1 MTPLLEEKM
10 ENFDSSLNPLP
21 VILSF
26 LGELDSDQFLEIVNR
41 SGISIDL
48 NLSLK
53 ENYSHKTRIRTYI
66 PRLNGAICDTS
77 HPRSLHAIQL
87 LMGHFVS
94 LFPEKLTEI
103 QSRLQQIGWKI
114 TDGKLC
120 SEGLEIIELFFEKG
134 LVHEAYTR
142 IREIINRASS
152 EIMII
157 DPYID
162 KTLFELL
169 KGLPSGNKYIIKILT
184 QKGNKFTTDF
194 DHEKELF
201 CTQHPNFVIEKR
213 TSDDFHD
220 RFIIIDRK
228 LIFHIGASIKDAG
241 KKAFMINEIEDE
253 KNREALSK
261 SLITAW

>member
-1 MTPLLEEKM
+1 M

-21 VILSF
+21 IILSF
-26 LGELDSDQFLEIVNR
+26 LGEIDCDQFLEIVNR

-48 NLSLK
+48 NLSPEEK
-53 ENYSHKTRIRTYI
+53 FSHKTRIRAYI
-66 PRLNGAICDTS
+66 PRLNAAIYNMN

-87 LMGHFVS
+87 LFSHLLS
-94 LFPEKLTEI
+94 LFPEKLDEI

-114 TDGKLC
+114 TDGKL
-120 SEGLEIIELFFEKG
+120 SAEGREVIELFLGKG
-134 LVHEAYTR
+134 LVHEAYTK
-142 IREIINRASS
+142 IREIINHASS

-157 DPYID
+157 DSFID

-169 KGLPSGNKYIIKILT
+169 KGLPSGKTYRLKILT
-184 QKGNKFTTDF
+184 KKGKKDTTDF
-194 DHEKELF
+194 DHEKKLF
-201 CTQHPNFVIEKR
+201 CSQYPNFVIEKR

-228 LIFHIGASIKDAG
+228 QIFHIGASIKDAG
-241 KKAFMINEIEDE
+241 KKAFMIKEIEDE

-261 SLITAW
+261 SLNTAWQYSEI